1 MKRFSIIPLA
11 VLAFTPLTSTT
22 AQEQSP
28 VESGARIRVTAPS
41 VFSDRIV
48 GTVVS
53 WESEQLVLD
62 TDSPSRLRG
71 TLTLAIDS
79 IIKLEI
85 SRGKKSKVAVGAGI
99 GLLFGGI
106 SGYLAC
112 GPVVTCDKRVLL
124 AAVFAV
130 PGAALGA
137 IVGAAVS
144 PTIWEEIPVSQLR
157 VSFGPQRDGRFALGA
172 SVRF

>member
-11 VLAFTPLTSTT
+11 ILIFTPLTSTT
-22 AQEQSP
+22 AQEQPP

-62 TDSPSRLRG
+62 ALRG
-71 TLTLAIDS
+71 TLTFPIDS
-79 IIKLEI
+79 IIRLEI
-85 SRGKKSKVAVGAGI
+85 SRGKKSYVEEGAGI
-99 GLLFGGI
+99 GLLVGGI

-112 GPVVTCDKRVLL
+112 GPAFTCDKRAL
-124 AAVFAV
+124 AAAIFAV
-130 PGAALGA
+130 PGALLGA
-137 IVGAAVS
+137 IVGAAAS
-144 PTIWEEIPVSQLR
+144 PTIWEEVPLSRLR
-157 VSFGPQRDGRFALGA
+157 VSLGPQRDGRFGLGL

>member
-1 MKRFSIIPLA
+1 MRHTTILVAI
-11 VLAFTPLTSTT
+11 LAFTPLARTT
-22 AQEQSP
+22 AQEQPP

-62 TDSPSRLRG
+62 APRG
-71 TLTLAIDS
+71 TLTFPIDS

-85 SRGKKSKVAVGAGI
+85 SRGRKSKVAVGAGI

-112 GPVVTCDKRVLL
+112 GPVVTCDKRILL
-124 AAVFAV
+124 AAIFAA

-137 IVGAAVS
+137 IVGAGAS
-144 PTIWEEIPVSQLR
+144 PTIWEEVPVNQLR
-157 VSFGPQRDGRFALGA
+157 VSFGPQRDGRLGLGA
-172 SVRF
+172 SLRF